1 MHKVGKYN
9 EVYSVLKVYYSL
21 ACRSFL
27 RSFFISLCLSV
38 NIIHGIR
45 FVDIDSRPP
54 VKSLT
59 PAGHLIKYAYFSKCY
74 LEQFA
79 SISAPEKWTTNVA
92 QRKKQVKRDFK

>member
-1 MHKVGKYN
+1 MPQFS
-9 EVYSVLKVYYSL
+9 EE
-21 ACRSFL
+21 
-27 RSFFISLCLSV
+27 FFISLCVSV

-45 FVDIDSRPP
+45 SVDIDSRPP
-54 VKSLT
+54 VNSRLRR
-59 PAGHLIKYAYFSKCY
+59 PAGHDHLIKYAYFSKCY